1 MQRHTMKASI
11 TYEQALF
18 YNQLAS
24 YCDTQTQYTLVAY
37 GKYWP
42 ITNQGEYGWF
52 AKKERFNRDFFS
64 WHEKKN
70 KKFIVVY

>member
-42 ITNQGEYGWF
+42 ITNQGEYG
-52 AKKERFNRDFFS
+52 
-64 WHEKKN
+64 
-70 KKFIVVY
+70 